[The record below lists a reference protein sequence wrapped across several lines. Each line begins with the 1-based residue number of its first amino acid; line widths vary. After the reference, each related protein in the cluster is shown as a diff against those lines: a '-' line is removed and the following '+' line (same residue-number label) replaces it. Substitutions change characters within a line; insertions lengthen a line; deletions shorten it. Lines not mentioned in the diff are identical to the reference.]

1 MRHDSANRQGCDIR
15 NLMIGELFDFA
26 QNQYFTER
34 ARHRIE
40 NEANGLG
47 FLLAHQRRLRSV
59 LVRGYI
65 EDELFGIT
73 FAAVVDLQPRLS
85 PPVRQPAVIAIPYN
99 REDPG
104 AGIPAAI
111 SSE

>member
-47 FLLAHQRRLRSV
+47 FSLAYQRRLRSV
-59 LVRGYI
+59 FVRRYI
-65 EDELFGIT
+65 GDELFGIT
-73 FAAVVDLQPRLS
+73 LAAVIDLQTRLS
-85 PPVRQPAVIAIPYN
+85 PPGRQPAVVAKSGQI
-99 REDPG
+99 R
-104 AGIPAAI
+104 
-111 SSE
+111 